1 VSGRVALSLEIL
13 PDEYA
18 VVRLAPDADAPA
30 WALGGELAS
39 MTRTRDELSFV
50 CRQDLVPADFRAERN
65 FRALR
70 VRGPLAFSQ
79 IGVLDSLAHPLA
91 AAGISIFVLSTFDT
105 DYVFVRAADLIA
117 AGDLLSGAGHRVDE
131 RV

>member
-1 VSGRVALSLEIL
+1 MSGRVALSIDTL
-13 PDEYA
+13 PDAYA
-18 VVRLAPDADAPA
+18 VARLAPDADAPA

-39 MTRTRDELSFV
+39 MTRSRDELSVV
-50 CRQDLVPADFRAERN
+50 CRQDLVPADVPAELS

-91 AAGISIFVLSTFDT
+91 AAGISIFVLSTYDT
-105 DYVFVRAADLIA
+105 DYVLVRGADLIA
-117 AGDLLSGAGHRVDE
+117 ASNVLSGAGHRVDE
-131 RV
+131 SA